1 MRSTRICP
9 LTICLVVATLLPSL
23 AGGASPVR
31 EDPFTPQ
38 QRQYWAFQ
46 RVERPSS
53 PSVAGSDWVRNQ
65 IDAFVLGKLEA
76 KELTPSPAAG
86 KITLLRRASF
96 NLIGLPPTPEDVDAF
111 LADESPEAF
120 EKVVNRL
127 LDSPHYG
134 ERWARHWLD
143 LARYAESNGFRAD
156 ENRPHAWRYRDYV
169 INSFNEDKPYDRF
182 VREQIAGDELWPH
195 SPQARL
201 ATAFNRNYPD
211 ETNAGDLMLRRQ
223 EILQDIT
230 DTAGLVFM
238 GLTVGCA
245 KCHDHKFDPILQK
258 DYYSL
263 QAFFAAAGEDNDVA
277 LWPEDRIREYER
289 KLAAWKQE
297 TKHIHDEMEE
307 LVERERKATLEFAEQ
322 KFSGYVNNA
331 VLKAPEERT
340 AYETL
345 MVQLAWPEVGKGTY
359 ALAAALQGEA
369 KERFEE
375 LKEQLKEYE
384 HLHPGDYAVAHG
396 LVDAGPD
403 APPTHVLTL
412 ANYDVKE
419 EEVQPAFLTILNP
432 EPARITPR
440 EEINSTGRRA
450 ALADWIAD
458 PKNPLTARVMI
469 NRIWHYHFG
478 QGIVR
483 TPSDFGLMGERP
495 THPEL
500 LDWLA
505 DEFVRSG
512 WSMKHMHRLIM
523 TSSTYQQDWANRE
536 AAREADPF
544 NRLLWRFPTQR
555 LEAEVIRDSA
565 LYVAGLLD
573 TRMGGKSVIPPLPPG
588 MNPPKGWEVSENPA
602 DRFRRSTYIFVKR
615 NTRYPLFQLFDMP
628 DTHDSCARRSRTTTA
643 PQALALMNNEDA
655 IEWAQAFA
663 GRVIETG
670 GLNRADQ
677 VDAAYR
683 LAYSREPTSWD
694 KDTIATFFAKQRDL
708 IAERAAAGEAL
719 ALPAPMPE
727 TMARADGAALV
738 DFCHTLLNSNEFVYR
753 R

>member
-1 MRSTRICP
+1 MRSTCIRP
-9 LTICLVVATLLPSL
+9 PTIFLVAAALLPSL
-23 AGGASPVR
+23 AAGASPAK
-31 EDPFTPQ
+31 DPFTAQ

-46 RVERPSS
+46 RVERPSP
-53 PSVAGSDWVRNQ
+53 PSVANSDWVRNP
-65 IDAFVLGKLEA
+65 IDAFVLRRLED
-76 KELTPSPAAG
+76 KGLTPSSVAD

-96 NLIGLPPTPEDVDAF
+96 NLIGLPPTPQEVDAF

-169 INSFNEDKPYDRF
+169 INAFNEDKPYDRF

-195 SPQARL
+195 SPQARV
-201 ATAFNRNYPD
+201 ATAFNRHYPD

-230 DTAGLVFM
+230 DVVGLVFM

-258 DYYSL
+258 DYYRL

-277 LWPEDRIREYER
+277 MWPQDRIRDYKR
-289 KLAAWKQE
+289 KLAVWEQQ
-297 TKHIHDEMEE
+297 TKHIRDQMAE
-307 LVERERKATLEFAEQ
+307 LVEPERKATLEFAVLR
-322 KFSGYVNNA
+322 FSDYVNNA
-331 VLKAPEERT
+331 VRKAPEDRT
-340 AYETL
+340 AYEVL
-345 MVQLAWPEVGKGTY
+345 MVQLAWPEVGKDTY
-359 ALAAALQGEA
+359 TLAAALEGEA
-369 KERFEE
+369 KQCFEE
-375 LKEQLKEYE
+375 LKEQLKQYE
-384 HLHPGDYAVAHG
+384 HLHPGEYAVGYG
-396 LVDAGPD
+396 LADAGRE
-403 APPTHVLTL
+403 APPSHVLTL
-412 ANYDVKE
+412 ANYDAKQ
-419 EEVQPAFLTILNP
+419 EEVEPGFLTILNP
-432 EPARITPR
+432 EPARITPP

-458 PKNPLTARVMI
+458 PKNPLTARVMV

-483 TPSDFGLMGERP
+483 TPSDFGMMGERP

-505 DEFVRSG
+505 DEFIRSG

-523 TSSTYQQDWANRE
+523 TSSTCRQDWANRE
-536 AAREADPF
+536 SAGKVDPF

-573 TRMGGKSVIPPLPPG
+573 TRMSGKSVVPPLPAG
-588 MNPPKGWEVSENPA
+588 MTPPKGWEVTENPA
-602 DRFRRSTYIFVKR
+602 DRFRRSTYFFVKR

-628 DTHDSCARRSRTTTA
+628 DTHESCASRSRTTTA
-643 PQALALMNNEDA
+643 PQALALLNNEDA

-663 GRVIETG
+663 GRVIETA
-670 GLNRADQ
+670 GLDRAAQ
-677 VDAAYR
+677 VEHAYR
-683 LAYSREPTSWD
+683 LAYGRQPTAWD
-694 KDTIATFFAKQRDL
+694 KDTVVTFFAKQRDI
-708 IAERAAAGEAL
+708 IAERAAAGEEL
-719 ALPAPMPE
+719 ALPTPMPE
-727 TMARADGAALV
+727 GVGKAEGAALV